1 MSLKDGLSWDRH
13 GQNKSRIISYCK
25 IKVLIKINLQ
35 VIFVYNSE
43 NSRKPE
49 KNLTASNLNAQK
61 EQKVSDRIQDKLS
74 MFKTGYESKPN
85 P

>member
-1 MSLKDGLSWDRH
+1 MF
-13 GQNKSRIISYCK
+13 
-25 IKVLIKINLQ
+25 IKINLQ

-49 KNLTASNLNAQK
+49 KNLPSSNINTQK

-74 MFKTGYESKPN
+74 MFKSGY
-85 P
+85 